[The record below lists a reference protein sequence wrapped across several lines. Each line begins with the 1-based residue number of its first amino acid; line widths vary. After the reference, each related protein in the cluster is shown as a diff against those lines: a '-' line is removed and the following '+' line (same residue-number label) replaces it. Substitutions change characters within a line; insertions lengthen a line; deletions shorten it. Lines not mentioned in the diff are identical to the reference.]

1 MAKEIIL
8 GIDLGTTNSCV
19 AIIENKKPIV
29 IETPEGKRT
38 VPSVVSFNG
47 DEVLVGDAAK
57 RKQITNPNTIS
68 SVKRLIGTDQK
79 VTILNKAY
87 TPEEISAKILS
98 YIKDY
103 AEKKIGQK
111 VQKAVITVPA
121 YFNDAQ
127 RQATKNA
134 GTIAGL
140 VVERIINEP
149 TAAALAYGIDKMD
162 KEQRILV
169 FDLGGGTFDVSVLDM
184 ADGTFEVLATSG
196 DNQLGGD
203 DWDEAVIN
211 WLLKSIIEEH
221 NLDLSKNK
229 MAMQRLKDAAE
240 KAKIELSGINTT
252 TISLPFI
259 AMDESGSPV
268 NFEKELNRATFNDL
282 TRHLVERCRKPV
294 LDAIEQSKLSLNEI
308 DQVLLVGG
316 STRIPA
322 VQDLVKELTNK
333 EPNRSLNPD
342 EVVAIG
348 ASIQGGVLAGE
359 IDDILLLDVTPL
371 TLSIET
377 MGGVATPLINRNTK
391 IPVSKSQV
399 FSTAVDNQP
408 SVDIRIVQ
416 GERSLA
422 ADNKLLG
429 NFELSGIEPA
439 PRGVPQIEI
448 KFNIDANGIMS
459 VTAKDLKTQKENTI
473 TIKDSQ
479 GLSQEEIDRMIKE
492 AEENKE
498 KDAKVKHE
506 RELVNRA
513 DSLISQ
519 LKQITNDEKM
529 PAEQK
534 ANFEKEIDE
543 LTKYKD
549 GGDYENLEKKLTEI
563 ENLLQQAAQFAAQA
577 QQSGSSNSADDVTEA
592 TVTDENV
599 DSKNKEDKA
608 N

>member
-422 ADNKLLG
+422 VDNKLLG

-549 GGDYENLEKKLTEI
+549 GGDYENLEKKLNEI

>member
-68 SVKRLIGTDQK
+68 SVKRLIGTDKK
-79 VTILNKAY
+79 VTVLNKEY

-111 VQKAVITVPA
+111 VKKAVITVPA
-121 YFNDAQ
+121 YFDDAQ

-140 VVERIINEP
+140 SVERIINEP

-162 KEQRILV
+162 KEQKILV

-203 DWDEAVIN
+203 DWDDAVIK

-221 NLDLSKNK
+221 NIDLSKNK

-252 TISLPFI
+252 TVSLPFI
-259 AMDESGSPV
+259 AMDETGNPV

-282 TRHLVERCRKPV
+282 TKHLVERCRKPV
-294 LDAIEQSKLSLNEI
+294 LDAIEQSKLSLSEI

-519 LKQITNDEKM
+519 LKQITSDEKF

-534 ANFEKEIDE
+534 ANFEKEIEE

-549 GGDYENLEKKLTEI
+549 GGDYENLEKKLNEI
-563 ENLLQQAAQFAAQA
+563 ETLLQQAAQFAAQ
-577 QQSGSSNSADDVTEA
+577 QNTSSSPADDNVTEA
-592 TVTDENV
+592 TVTDEK
-599 DSKNKEDKA
+599 DSPKDKEQKN

>member
-68 SVKRLIGTDQK
+68 SVKRLIGTDKK
-79 VTILNKAY
+79 VTVLNKEY

-111 VQKAVITVPA
+111 VKKAVITVPA
-121 YFNDAQ
+121 YFDDAQ

-140 VVERIINEP
+140 SVERIINEP

-162 KEQRILV
+162 KEQKILV

-203 DWDEAVIN
+203 DWDDAVIK

-221 NLDLSKNK
+221 NIDLSKNK

-252 TISLPFI
+252 TVSLPFI
-259 AMDESGSPV
+259 AMDETGNPV

-282 TRHLVERCRKPV
+282 TKHLVERCRKPV
-294 LDAIEQSKLSLNEI
+294 LDAIEQSKLSLSEI

-519 LKQITNDEKM
+519 LKQITSDEKF

-534 ANFEKEIDE
+534 ANFEKEIEE

-549 GGDYENLEKKLTEI
+549 GGDYENLEKKLNEI
-563 ENLLQQAAQFAAQA
+563 ETLLQQAAQFAAQ
-577 QQSGSSNSADDVTEA
+577 QNTSSSPADDNVTEA
-592 TVTDENV
+592 TVTDEK
-599 DSKNKEDKA
+599 DSQKDKEQKN

>member
-19 AIIENKKPIV
+19 AVIENKKPIV
-29 IETPEGKRT
+29 LENPEGKRT

-57 RKQITNPNTIS
+57 RKQITNPNTVS
-68 SVKRLIGTDQK
+68 SIKRLMGTKEK
-79 VTILNKAY
+79 VTILNKEY

-103 AEKKIGQK
+103 AEKKLGTKIN
-111 VQKAVITVPA
+111 KAVITVPA
-121 YFNDAQ
+121 YFDDAQ

-134 GTIAGL
+134 GIIAGL
-140 VVERIINEP
+140 TVERIINEP
-149 TAAALAYGIDKMD
+149 TAAALAYGIDKLD
-162 KEQRILV
+162 KEQKILV

-184 ADGTFEVLATSG
+184 ADGTFEVLSTSG
-196 DNQLGGD
+196 DNHLGGD
-203 DWDEAVIN
+203 DWDQVIIN
-211 WLLKSIIEEH
+211 WLLKSIADEFNI
-221 NLDLSKNK
+221 DLSKNK

-240 KAKIELSGINTT
+240 KAKIELSGVNTT

-259 AMDESGSPV
+259 AMDSSGQPI
-268 NFEKELNRATFNDL
+268 NFEKELNRATFDNL
-282 TRHLVERCRKPV
+282 TKNLIERLKKPV
-294 LDAIEQSKLSLNEI
+294 LDAMKESKLSLADI
-308 DQVLLVGG
+308 DQVLMVGG
-316 STRIPA
+316 STRMPA
-322 VQDLVKELTNK
+322 VQNLVKELTGK
-333 EPNRSLNPD
+333 EPNHSLNPD

-348 ASIQGGVLAGE
+348 AAIQGGVLAGE

-377 MGGVATPLINRNTK
+377 MGGVATPLIPRNTK

-399 FSTAVDNQP
+399 FSTAADNQP

-459 VTAKDLKTQKENTI
+459 VNAKDLKTQKETSI

-479 GLSQEEIDRMIKE
+479 GLSQEEIDKMIKE

-513 DSLISQ
+513 DSLINQ
-519 LKQITNDEKM
+519 LEQVVKTENVPQEQKDAFNKQIE
-529 PAEQK
+529 
-534 ANFEKEIDE
+534 E
-543 LTKYKD
+543 LTNARD
-549 GGDYENLEKKLTEI
+549 AQDYTKLEAEVKKVED
-563 ENLLQQAAQFAAQA
+563 LLANAAKFA
-577 QQSGSSNSADDVTEA
+577 QQTQQQDPNNQKDDVTEA
-592 TVTDENV
+592 TVTD
-599 DSKNKEDKA
+599 DSTKKIINF
-608 N
+608 